1 MDIYRNKIS
10 INTYNEITK
19 FSTSPYISI
28 ETSDNSGFY
37 LQIYNEDKFFV
48 YQHKRAACLKY
59 IDLFNK
65 KSITYNRNYSNEWIS
80 LCDKISQSLFIN
92 NLNLNKIIFE
102 LIISKKTIKC
112 IVDILNNIE
121 FQCFINNIKLKVK
134 LNYKD
139 RIIYIKKNYAKN
151 LHYINCIVN
160 QHMPVDLSYI
170 VLQYHQVVHTY
181 YFNNLI
187 L

>member
-1 MDIYRNKIS
+1 MDITNDNIS
-10 INTYNEITK
+10 DITYYELTK
-19 FSTSPYISI
+19 FSTSPFIGI
-28 ETSDNSGFY
+28 DTTDRNGFY
-37 LQIYNEDKFFV
+37 LQIYNEDKFFI
-48 YQHKRAACLKY
+48 YKHKRAACLRY

-65 KSITYNRNYSNEWIS
+65 KSITYNRNHSNEWIS
-80 LCDKISQSLFIN
+80 LCEKISQSLFSN

-102 LIISKKTIKC
+102 LIIAKKTINY
-112 IVDILNNIE
+112 IVNILYNIA
-121 FQCFINNIKLKVK
+121 FQCFINNVKLKVN

-139 RIIYIKKNYAKN
+139 RIIYIKKNYAKK
-151 LHYINCIVN
+151 LHYINCIVR
-160 QHMPVDLSYI
+160 QHMPVELSYI